1 MDAIECISNRRSCRK
16 FLDKALEFDKVMM
29 CIEAGTK
36 APSAGN
42 IQDYRFILISNRD
55 KIIQIAEHCTEQY
68 WIREAPVLIVVA
80 ADTDLS
86 EEFYG
91 LRGQRLYA
99 TQNAAAATQNILL
112 TAHALGLGACW
123 VGSFDE
129 GYLQDAL
136 NMPDTVR
143 PQAIIA
149 LGYAAEEP
157 RPREQKPLRMMVG
170 FNAYGASIKNMN
182 TLLNEYNKEIE
193 RIYKE
198 GERKGKKGFEKL
210 KEHAKKF
217 YDKTKQDLKKKE

>member
-1 MDAIECISNRRSCRK
+1 MDAIECIYNRRSCRK
-16 FLDKALEFDKVMM
+16 FLQKALEFDKVMM

-42 IQDYRFILISNRD
+42 IQDYRFILVSNKE
-55 KIIQIAEHCTEQY
+55 KIYQIAEHCIEQY
-68 WIREAPVLIVVA
+68 WIQEAPVLIVVV

-86 EEFYG
+86 EEFFG

-99 TQNAAAATQNILL
+99 IQNAAAATQNILL
-112 TAHALGLGACW
+112 AAHALGLGACW

-129 GYLQDAL
+129 EYLQDAL
-136 NMPDTVR
+136 GMPDTAR

-157 RPREQKPLRMMVG
+157 KPREQKPLRMLVS

-182 TLLNEYNKEIE
+182 ILLNEYNKEIE
-193 RIYKE
+193 RLFKE
-198 GERKGKKGFEKL
+198 TEKKGKKGFEKI

-217 YDKTKQDLKKKE
+217 YEKTKQDLKNK